1 MLNYVQN
8 TPALVFAQRAAFLDK
23 DNVTDTTLV
32 SRIMSHIFHP
42 TANELTV
49 KLMTYLPF
57 NEDNNTLVHGVADDG
72 TLPRLSGFARVTH
85 SLQSSR

>member
-1 MLNYVQN
+1 VGH
-8 TPALVFAQRAAFLDK
+8 V
-23 DNVTDTTLV
+23 
-32 SRIMSHIFHP
+32 FHP
-42 TANELTV
+42 TANEFPV